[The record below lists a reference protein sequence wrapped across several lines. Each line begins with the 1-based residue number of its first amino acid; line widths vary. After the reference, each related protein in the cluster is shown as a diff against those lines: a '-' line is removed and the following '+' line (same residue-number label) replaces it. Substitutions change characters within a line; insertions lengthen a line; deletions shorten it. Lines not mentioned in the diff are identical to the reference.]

1 MAASCT
7 SSIWMDS
14 KIGVINWNW
23 QADSGGL
30 CNSLGIVSGV
40 HGRVKAARVQ
50 TYNVASG
57 YAPHSGAGIKLF
69 DDFGTDILRG
79 TCATLVGSNN
89 TLTRILNEGSLD
101 WWLAGDTLRLVVNS
115 AGDNRVGRLQL
126 LLDR

>member
-7 SSIWMDS
+7 SSIWMNS
-14 KIGVINWNW
+14 KVGVVNWDW

-30 CNSLGIVSGV
+30 CNSLGMVSGV
-40 HGRVKAARVQ
+40 HGRVKGARIQ

-57 YAPHSGAGIKLF
+57 YGPFSGCGLRVF
-69 DDFGTDILRG
+69 DDLGTDILRS
-79 TCATLVGSNN
+79 TCISLVGSSN
-89 TLTRILNEGSLD
+89 TLTRIVPESSLD
-101 WWLAGDTLRLVVNS
+101 WWLAGDTLRLAVSS